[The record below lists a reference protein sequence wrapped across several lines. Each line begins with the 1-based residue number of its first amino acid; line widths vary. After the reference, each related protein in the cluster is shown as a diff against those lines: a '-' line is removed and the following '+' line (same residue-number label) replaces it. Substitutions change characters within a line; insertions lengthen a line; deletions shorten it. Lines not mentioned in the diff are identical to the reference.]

1 MTEPSTAVIHFYRA
15 SSAHADVWR
24 QRLDITT
31 NWAIVTNAAILSFSL
46 SNPQAPHFVLL
57 MTLII
62 DLFFLI
68 MESRRYQVYNM
79 WHHRIR
85 VLQQYVFAEA
95 LSGHQC
101 EDSQEIQEKLS
112 ELADHL
118 GDSVPRISLFDAIGF
133 RIRRNYF
140 YILFFTIGAWLI
152 KLHIHPERPDS
163 LAEFVARSAMGPLS
177 GSMVFAA
184 VILLV
189 FFAAV
194 LALLAPSDSLVD
206 WTLRPSPI
214 RRALPQAW
222 FQRGSKKNIPLE

>member
-31 NWAIVTNAAILSFSL
+31 NWAIVMNAAILSFAL
-46 SNPQAPHFVLL
+46 SNDNAPHFVLL
-57 MTLII
+57 MVLVI
-62 DLFFLI
+62 DVFFLI

-101 EDSQEIQEKLS
+101 EDNQRIQEQLS
-112 ELADHL
+112 ELAEHL
-118 GDSVPRISLFDAIGF
+118 GDSVPRISIFDAIGF

-140 YILFFTIGAWLI
+140 YILLFTIGAWLV
-152 KLHIHPERPDS
+152 KLHIHPERPAN
-163 LAEFVARSAMGPLS
+163 LAEFVARAQMGAFS
-177 GSMVFAA
+177 GQMVFAG
-184 VILLV
+184 VILLL
-189 FFAAV
+189 FIA
-194 LALLAPSDSLVD
+194 
-206 WTLRPSPI
+206 
-214 RRALPQAW
+214 
-222 FQRGSKKNIPLE
+222 

>member
-31 NWAIVTNAAILSFSL
+31 NWAIVTNAAILSFAL
-46 SNPQAPHFVLL
+46 SNPQTPHFVLL
-57 MTLII
+57 MVLVI

-95 LSGHQC
+95 LAGHSC
-101 EDSQEIQEKLS
+101 EDNETIQEKLS
-112 ELADHL
+112 DLADHL

-140 YILFFTIGAWLI
+140 YILLFTIGAWLI
-152 KLHIHPERPDS
+152 KLQIHPERPAA
-163 LAEFVARSAMGPLS
+163 LAEYIARAAMGPFS
-177 GSMVFAA
+177 GQMVFAG
-184 VILLV
+184 VILLL

-194 LALLAPSDSLVD
+194 LAISAPSDSLVD

-214 RRALPQAW
+214 RRALPQTW
-222 FQRGSKKNIPLE
+222 FQRDSKADIPLE